1 MDSPLNGKKL
11 AVIGDPIGHSLSP
24 VIQQAML
31 DALGLDCTYER
42 IRIPGGAT
50 ADWLPSAAALGLA
63 GFNATMPHKA
73 DLVPL
78 MDELSDDAR
87 MYRSVNTVVLRDGR
101 FLGFNT
107 DGEGFLRSLLE
118 EGIDPA
124 GKRIAVFG
132 AGGAARSVVLKL
144 AATGAKSI
152 TVCCRSPEK
161 AAELA
166 ASPAVCIAEI
176 SRRSTDAAL
185 AGADLLI
192 NATPLGMQGVDADFE
207 EFSFL
212 DALPPSSPVCD
223 LIYRPLRTS
232 LLLEAEKRGH
242 RPLNGLGML
251 VHQAIL
257 ALEHF
262 AGMELDAGAM
272 KAAVMARLLPVLEA
286 AERS

>member
-1 MDSPLNGKKL
+1 MNLLNGKKL

-42 IRIPGGAT
+42 IRVPGGAA
-50 ADWLPSAAALGLA
+50 ADWLPTAAALGLA

-101 FLGFNT
+101 FIGFNT

-118 EGIDPA
+118 EGIVPA
-124 GKRIAVFG
+124 GKHIAVLG
-132 AGGAARSVVLKL
+132 AGGAARSVILKL

-166 ASPAVCIAEI
+166 ASPAVRITDL
-176 SRRSTDAAL
+176 SRKATDAAL

-207 EFSFL
+207 EFSSL

-223 LIYRPLRTS
+223 LIYRPRRTS

>member
-31 DALGLDCTYER
+31 DALGLDCAYGR
-42 IRIPGGAT
+42 IRVPGGST
-50 ADWLPSAAALGLA
+50 ADWLPTAAALGLA

-87 MYRSVNTVVLRDGR
+87 MYRSVNTVVLRNGR
-101 FLGFNT
+101 FIGFNT

-166 ASPAVCIAEI
+166 ASPAVRITDL
-176 SRRSTDAAL
+176 SRKATDAAL

-207 EFSFL
+207 DFSFL
-212 DALPPSSPVCD
+212 DALPSSAPVCD

-232 LLLEAEKRGH
+232 LLLEAENRGH
-242 RPLNGLGML
+242 RTMNGLGML
-251 VHQAIL
+251 IHQAIL

-262 AGMELDAGAM
+262 AGMELDAAAM
-272 KAAVMARLLPVLEA
+272 KDAVMARLLPVLEA